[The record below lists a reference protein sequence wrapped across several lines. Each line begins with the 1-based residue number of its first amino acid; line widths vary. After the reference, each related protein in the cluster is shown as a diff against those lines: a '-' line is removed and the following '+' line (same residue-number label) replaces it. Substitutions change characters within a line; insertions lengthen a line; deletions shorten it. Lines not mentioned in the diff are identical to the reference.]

1 TFDVVRNATRGWDV
15 PVRALRYRPNVGKG
29 YAIKFGVARAR
40 GDRILFTD
48 ADLSTP
54 IEQTGAFLAR
64 LDAGADVVI
73 GSRKTPWAEIVVH
86 QPWYRE
92 QLGKAYTRLVRRVIA
107 DVSDVTCGFKAFRAA
122 AAKDIF
128 ARVRLYDWSFDAEV
142 LLLVRQLAYRLDEV
156 AVRWEDRAGSRV
168 RLVRDVARSL
178 WGIVRQAGIR
188 PHDRVLELGAG
199 FGRFTFPLLA
209 HCGSVL
215 AVDLSRRVLAAL
227 AAERDTRGVPA
238 DRCPTLCADVDALT
252 PDVVGAPPDFV
263 VGVFFLHHL
272 ADFRRTLAR
281 LAGLVAPGGG
291 LAFVEPN
298 RRNPLFLFQIAC
310 CPGMRWGEERG
321 LYRLGEHD
329 LRAAIAASGLADA
342 RTRTF

>member
-1 TFDVVRNATRGWDV
+1 MEHASRTPSLSVVIPAYNEAGRIREPLASVHAYLRAQPYESEVVVVDDGSEDATFDVVRNATRGWDV
-15 PVRALRYRPNVGKG
+15 PVRAFRYRPNVGKG

-64 LDAGADVVI
+64 LDAGADIVI

-178 WGIVRQAGIR
+178 WGIVRIR
-188 PHDRVLELGAG
+188 AN
-199 FGRFTFPLLA
+199 
-209 HCGSVL
+209 
-215 AVDLSRRVLAAL
+215 AL
-227 AAERDTRGVPA
+227 RGVY
-238 DRCPTLCADVDALT
+238 RTSTLDLPDGDAWEWT
-252 PDVVGAPPDFV
+252 PRPSV
-263 VGVFFLHHL
+263 
-272 ADFRRTLAR
+272 
-281 LAGLVAPGGG
+281 
-291 LAFVEPN
+291 
-298 RRNPLFLFQIAC
+298 
-310 CPGMRWGEERG
+310 
-321 LYRLGEHD
+321 
-329 LRAAIAASGLADA
+329 A
-342 RTRTF
+342 RTPAR